1 MEYRNLPAT
10 ISDALFDNVCLL
22 IACRRHEQLLLTRGT
37 RRFLPCAPL
46 TDSAGWEETAMEA
59 ALALLQENGENEEE
73 RGVRKGS
80 SPFAS
85 FSLVHLLRVQ
95 LPQSERFITR
105 LVFLATLED
114 NTGQNRS
121 SCSCRNSLP
130 RDSPVRW
137 YPLEAAISGRLE
149 NAWGPEVAYFA
160 RLVASLGEGE
170 EESNF
175 SVGDESIQE
184 YSLADAFMY
193 KMPPPTENDEGEE
206 RASLRELL
214 AQPSAI
220 SLSDVERAYADYLEH
235 AFPSLFL
242 SRTSFLFYLAR
253 HNILK
258 EASAGGGDLVKVGRR
273 LFAAFSRRTGQQQQ
287 QYLSFTE
294 LLLGLAAI
302 EQRTRNGRARLAMV
316 FRYYDENRDGLLSV
330 AEFRLMMEHLVMQK
344 SFALGDGR
352 SPASRSSAGSSSSS
366 SSSSSPSPRLS
377 HAEVAEEM
385 RRIGGTT
392 GKDATIVLTLE
403 AFLKAVLGPKKLLKG
418 TEQLV
423 RVSVNPFAQITRSMA
438 ARALLKQS
446 GISGNSGK
454 SEAAAEVLVHRRYE
468 GRCAGCRGSSTAKPP
483 FQIAANIVRL
493 NRRGECVDWTPV
505 QRWPGRSSADADLL
519 EQITFPSLP
528 SSSPSPSSSS
538 PLASSSEAGKSSS
551 ASSSYRWLHNL
562 HAKIRHHN
570 SGGGKGT
577 REAPLG
583 LYHGGRGEAFLR
595 FYTAVKRVVREVAA
609 LLEAEDRVLRV
620 AEPVYI
626 VGDLHGNL
634 EVREVPEVR

>member
-1 MEYRNLPAT
+1 
-10 ISDALFDNVCLL
+10 
-22 IACRRHEQLLLTRGT
+22 
-37 RRFLPCAPL
+37 
-46 TDSAGWEETAMEA
+46 MEA
-59 ALALLQENGENEEE
+59 ALALLQDGENDE
-73 RGVRKGS
+73 RGGVRKGS

-85 FSLVHLLRVQ
+85 FNLVHLLRVQ

-105 LVFLATLED
+105 LVFLATL
-114 NTGQNRS
+114 GQNRS
-121 SCSCRNSLP
+121 SCCCRNSLP

-160 RLVASLGEGE
+160 RLVASLGDE
-170 EESNF
+170 EENNF

-193 KMPPPTENDEGEE
+193 KMPPPTENDEGGEE

-258 EASAGGGDLVKVGRR
+258 EASGGGDLVKVGRR
-273 LFAAFSRRTGQQQQ
+273 LFAAFSRRTGHQQQ

-294 LLLGLAAI
+294 LLLGLAAV
-302 EQRTRNGRARLAMV
+302 EQRTKNGRARLAMV

-344 SFALGDGR
+344 SFASGDG

-366 SSSSSPSPRLS
+366 SSSSTCPSPRLS

-392 GKDATIVLTLE
+392 GKDAATAEIVLSLE
-403 AFLKAVLGPKKLLKG
+403 AFLKAVLGQKKLLKG

-423 RVSVNPFAQITRSMA
+423 RVSANPFAQITRSMA

-446 GISGNSGK
+446 GISGNGK

-468 GRCAGCRGSSTAKPP
+468 GRCRGCSTGAKPP

-528 SSSPSPSSSS
+528 SSPSPSSSS
-538 PLASSSEAGKSSS
+538 PLPPSSEAGKSNNS
-551 ASSSYRWLHNL
+551 ASSSCRWLHNL

-595 FYTAVKRVVREVAA
+595 FYAAVKRVVREVSA

>member
-1 MEYRNLPAT
+1 
-10 ISDALFDNVCLL
+10 
-22 IACRRHEQLLLTRGT
+22 
-37 RRFLPCAPL
+37 
-46 TDSAGWEETAMEA
+46 MEA

-121 SCSCRNSLP
+121 SCCCRNSLP

-206 RASLRELL
+206 ERASLRELL

-273 LFAAFSRRTGQQQQ
+273 LFAAFSRRTGHQQQ

-316 FRYYDENRDGLLSV
+316 FRYYDENLDGLLSV
-330 AEFRLMMEHLVMQK
+330 AEFRLMMEHLVMQQG
-344 SFALGDGR
+344 SFASGDG

-366 SSSSSPSPRLS
+366 SSSSTCPSPRLS

-392 GKDATIVLTLE
+392 GKDAATAEIVLSLE
-403 AFLKAVLGPKKLLKG
+403 AFLKAVLGQKKLLKG

-423 RVSVNPFAQITRSMA
+423 RVSANPFAQITRSMA

-446 GISGNSGK
+446 GISGNGK

-468 GRCAGCRGSSTAKPP
+468 GRCAGCRSTGAKPP

-493 NRRGECVDWTPV
+493 NRRGECFDWTPV

-528 SSSPSPSSSS
+528 PSSPSPSSSA
-538 PLASSSEAGKSSS
+538 PLPPSSEAGKSNNS
-551 ASSSYRWLHNL
+551 ASSSCRWLHNL